1 MFDLVMFDL
10 DGTLVDTAPELSDAV
25 NDALETLG
33 YAQVTEALVR
43 DWIGH
48 GMCELMLK
56 ALSRATDWSEEALCR
71 SGAID
76 AAMLVFAGHY
86 AARCGTRAKTYPGVE
101 ATLQALHELSVPT
114 ALVTNKERRYASS
127 LLASRDLLRYFYP
140 LVAGDSLHEKKP
152 HPLPLQVCLRAH
164 AIRPERALFVG
175 DSSIDIEAARN
186 AGVAVW
192 VVPYGYN
199 RGRPIAASQPDR
211 VIATVTEVLDAVR
224 TDRLVGVHGAGIAHG
239 GYAKGAC

>member
-127 LLASRDLLRYFYP
+127 LLASRDLLRYFHP

-192 VVPYGYN
+192 AVPYGYN
-199 RGRPIAASQPDR
+199 QGRPIAASQPDR
-211 VIATVTEVLDAVR
+211 VIASVTEVLEAVCAER
-224 TDRLVGVHGAGIAHG
+224 SVGRHGTVVAHRCG
-239 GYAKGAC
+239 PVLP

>member
-1 MFDLVMFDL
+1 MFDLVIFDL

-25 NDALETLG
+25 NDTLETLG
-33 YAQVTEALVR
+33 YAQVTEALVC

-48 GMCELMLK
+48 GTRELMLK
-56 ALSRATDWSEEALCR
+56 ALSHAADWSEEALCR

-76 AAMLVFAGHY
+76 HAMLVFAGCY
-86 AARCGTRAKTYPGVE
+86 AARCGTRARPYHDVE
-101 ATLQALHELSVPT
+101 ATLQALRGLSVRT

-127 LLASRDLLRYFYP
+127 LLTSLGLLRYFDP

-164 AIRPERALFVG
+164 AIPPERALFVG
-175 DSSIDIEAARN
+175 DSSIDIETARN

-199 RGRPIAASQPDR
+199 QGHPIAASQPDR
-211 VIATVTEVLDAVR
+211 VIATVTEVLDAVCA
-224 TDRLVGVHGAGIAHG
+224 DRSVGRHGAVVAHG
-239 GYAKGAC
+239 CGPVLL

>member
-1 MFDLVMFDL
+1 MFDLVIFDL
-10 DGTLVDTAPELSDAV
+10 DGTLVDTAPEQSDAV

-33 YAQVTEALVR
+33 YAQVPEALVR

-48 GMCELMLK
+48 GMRDLMLK
-56 ALSRATDWSEEALCR
+56 ALSRAAVWSEEALCR

-86 AARCGTRAKTYPGVE
+86 AARCGTRAKLYPGVE
-101 ATLQALHELSVPT
+101 ATLRALRELSVRT

-127 LLASRDLLRYFYP
+127 LLASLGLLRYFDP
-140 LVAGDSLHEKKP
+140 LVAGDTLREKKP

-164 AIRPERALFVG
+164 AIPPERVLFVG

-192 VVPYGYN
+192 AVPYGYN
-199 RGRPIAASQPDR
+199 QGRPIAASQPDR
-211 VIATVTEVLDAVR
+211 VIATVAEVLDAVR
-224 TDRLVGVHGAGIAHG
+224 ADRLVGRHVAPVAHRCG
-239 GYAKGAC
+239 PALL

>member
-1 MFDLVMFDL
+1 VFDLVIFDL

-25 NDALETLG
+25 NDTLETLG
-33 YAQVTEALVR
+33 YAPVSEALVR
-43 DWIGH
+43 AWIGH
-48 GMCELMLK
+48 GVRELMLK
-56 ALSRATDWSEEALCR
+56 AFSHSSDWSEEALCR

-76 AAMLVFAGHY
+76 HAMLVFAGHY
-86 AARCGTRAKTYPGVE
+86 AARCGTRAGPYPGVE
-101 ATLQALHELSVPT
+101 ATLQALGEFSVRT

-127 LLASRDLLRYFYP
+127 LLTSLGLLRYFDP

-164 AIRPERALFVG
+164 AIPPERALFVG
-175 DSSIDIEAARN
+175 DSSIDIETARN

-199 RGRPIAASQPDR
+199 QGRPIAASQPDR
-211 VIATVTEVLDAVR
+211 VIATVTEVLEAVGA
-224 TDRLVGVHGAGIAHG
+224 DRSVGRHGAVAARGCG
-239 GYAKGAC
+239 PVLL